1 MYWEKV
7 IQIYAVVNGVSTAEV
22 EKDVIDG
29 WISKKMLLEAYLEDE
44 GIFGYTSTILAIIE
58 EIDERTL

>member
-7 IQIYAVVNGVSTAEV
+7 IRIYAAVNGVNAAEV

-29 WISKKMLLEAYLEDE
+29 WISKEMLLEAYLEDE

-58 EIDERTL
+58 EIDDRTL

>member
-7 IQIYAVVNGVSTAEV
+7 IRIYAAVNGCEAAEI
-22 EKDVIDG
+22 EKDVLDG
-29 WISKKMLLEAYLEDE
+29 WISKEMLLEAYLEDE

-58 EIDERTL
+58 EIDERTM

>member
-7 IQIYAVVNGVSTAEV
+7 IRIYAEANGVSAAEV
-22 EKDVIDG
+22 EKDAIDG
-29 WISKKMLLEAYLEDE
+29 WISKEMLLEAYLEDE

-58 EIDERTL
+58 EIDDRTL

>member
-7 IQIYAVVNGVSTAEV
+7 IRIYAEVNGVSAAEV
-22 EKDVIDG
+22 EKDAIDG
-29 WISKKMLLEAYLEDE
+29 WISKEMLLEAYLEDD

-58 EIDERTL
+58 EIDDRTL